1 VIRSDAFWACRST
14 AKAASTEDTSGA
26 TEPLFPRDLSAEVR
40 SPDRHP
46 LRQCPRED
54 SNLRTWFRRPVLY
67 PLSYG
72 GPPFIVAIPP
82 LSGAPYRRTIGRYDG
97 PRLVGDGAQVK
108 VLVADDD
115 PVILRLIQVNLVL
128 EGLQVETVTRGED
141 ALTRAREGGPDVIL
155 LDVMMPG
162 MTGWE
167 VARRLKEDG
176 DTSHIPVVF
185 LSARTQEEDRRR
197 GQELGVAAYVSK
209 PFDPLELVD
218 TVRRVAGRV

>member
-1 VIRSDAFWACRST
+1 
-14 AKAASTEDTSGA
+14 
-26 TEPLFPRDLSAEVR
+26 
-40 SPDRHP
+40 
-46 LRQCPRED
+46 
-54 SNLRTWFRRPVLY
+54 VLY

-72 GPPFIVAIPP
+72 GPQPIVAI
-82 LSGAPYRRTIGRYDG
+82 LVSGAPNWRSIGRYDG
-97 PRLVGDGAQVK
+97 LALVGTGAQVK

-128 EGLQVETVTRGED
+128 EGLEVETADRGED
-141 ALTRAREGGPDVIL
+141 ALAKAKEVAPDVIL

-185 LSARTQEEDRRR
+185 LSARTQEEDRRK
-197 GQELGVAAYVSK
+197 GEELGVAAYISK
-209 PFDPLELVD
+209 PFDPHELVE
-218 TVRRVAGRV
+218 TIRRLAGRA